1 MEADFSGWAS
11 KNNLLCSD
19 GRTIMPGAFQH
30 HDGQKVPLVYQHTH
44 NVPGNIMGH
53 AILENRPEGVYAY
66 GYFNGSASAL
76 DMKEAVQHGDVTE
89 LSIYANG
96 LSERGRSVIH
106 GNIREVSLVLAGAN
120 PGAKIENVRL
130 AHADGDIV
138 ELDDEIVL
146 SPGLGIEL
154 SHASTDTNTEGNTN
168 VVTETNTTADSDE
181 TAEDV
186 FETMSEKQ
194 QNVAFFMVGE
204 ALKNAGVDLDDLD
217 SDTETGGSLEQ
228 SAFTADD
235 ANVIHHNAFTEG
247 YTMARNAFETPAG
260 AAGVVTQGATLSHD
274 QLKTI
279 MHDATS
285 RNGKLKDSVLSHAG
299 DYGIDNIELLFPDA
313 KSVTD
318 SPDFLSRRV
327 EWVSKV
333 LGAVSKSPFAKI
345 KSIVADITADEARAK
360 GYIKGSEKK
369 EEVLPLLRRTTGP
382 TTVYK
387 KQKLDRDDIIDI
399 TDINIVVWIKAE
411 MRIMLD
417 EEIARA
423 ILVGDGR
430 STIDDD
436 KIRDP
441 QGAID
446 GMGIRSIAND
456 HALYAHTVLLETNAD
471 AETTIEEIA
480 RSRTHYRGSGTPT
493 MFTTDRSLTDMLL
506 LTDKI
511 NRRLYATEAELA
523 SVLRVKEIV
532 PVEVLEAHPEILAII
547 VNLTDYRVGAN
558 KGGELTFFEDFDI
571 DFNQEKYLL
580 ETRIS
585 GALTKPKS
593 AIIIKRKEGTLAT
606 PAAPSFNGATNTI
619 TVPTSAGV
627 VYLIDGE
634 PVSGSVVIKKNTEIT
649 AVADEGYYL
658 EAGSTRTWNFV
669 FTP

>member
-1 MEADFSGWAS
+1 
-11 KNNLLCSD
+11 
-19 GRTIMPGAFQH
+19 
-30 HDGQKVPLVYQHTH
+30 
-44 NVPGNIMGH
+44 
-53 AILENRPEGVYAY
+53 
-66 GYFNGSASAL
+66 
-76 DMKEAVQHGDVTE
+76 
-89 LSIYANG
+89 
-96 LSERGRSVIH
+96 
-106 GNIREVSLVLAGAN
+106 
-120 PGAKIENVRL
+120 
-130 AHADGDIV
+130 
-138 ELDDEIVL
+138 
-146 SPGLGIEL
+146 
-154 SHASTDTNTEGNTN
+154 
-168 VVTETNTTADSDE
+168 
-181 TAEDV
+181 
-186 FETMSEKQ
+186 
-194 QNVAFFMVGE
+194 
-204 ALKNAGVDLDDLD
+204 
-217 SDTETGGSLEQ
+217 
-228 SAFTADD
+228 
-235 ANVIHHNAFTEG
+235 
-247 YTMARNAFETPAG
+247 MARNAFETPAG

-279 MHDATS
+279 MQDATS

-318 SPDFLSRRV
+318 SPDFLGRRV

-480 RSRTHYRGSGTPT
+480 RSRTFYRGSGTPT

-606 PAAPSFNGATNTI
+606 PAAPSFNGPTNTI
-619 TVPTSAGV
+619 TVPTATGV

-634 PVSGSVVIKKNTEIT
+634 PVSGSVVITKNTEVT
-649 AVADEGYYL
+649 AVADDDYYL
-658 EAGSTRTWNFV
+658 EAGTTRTWNFV